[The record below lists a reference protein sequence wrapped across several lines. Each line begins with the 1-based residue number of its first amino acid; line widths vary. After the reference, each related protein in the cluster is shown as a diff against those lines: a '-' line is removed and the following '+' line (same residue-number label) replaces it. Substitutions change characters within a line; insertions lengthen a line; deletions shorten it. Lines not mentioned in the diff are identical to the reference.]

1 VSYNKEG
8 SISVVEQG
16 DVEDSTVLSHK
27 VFKVQPL
34 VWVDGVIN
42 HVDLGVISSNS
53 NLLLEP
59 SKVWED
65 ITLIHV
71 NFSFVVLV

>member
-1 VSYNKEG
+1 VSNNKEG

-16 DVEDSTVLSHK
+16 DVEDSTVLSHE
-27 VFKVQPL
+27 VFQVQPL
-34 VWVDGVIN
+34 VGVDRVIN
-42 HVDLGVISSNS
+42 NVDLGVISSNS

-59 SKVWED
+59 SAVGED